1 MGIAKIAF
9 DPLSPLPLSNG
20 YVGAPFRTLFFLFLW
35 TPWHQKWDHRVCI
48 LQTMSICN
56 GYWILH
62 SQASGRSVWSSL
74 HIIPDVL
81 AKTQRW
87 VGCSKFGSKFF
98 FLTGDALWPK
108 ITDNFLDIL
117 TLEGAGHQIVDT
129 RPIFGLLLTNLG
141 YNGSN

>member
-1 MGIAKIAF
+1 MDIEFYILSTQSKIEF
-9 DPLSPLPLSNG
+9 T
-20 YVGAPFRTLFFLFLW
+20 Y
-35 TPWHQKWDHRVCI
+35 H
-48 LQTMSICN
+48 
-56 GYWILH
+56 
-62 SQASGRSVWSSL
+62 SGR
-74 HIIPDVL
+74 L

-129 RPIFGLLLTNLG
+129 RPIFGL
-141 YNGSN
+141 

>member
-1 MGIAKIAF
+1 MKEIGDVNLKSTH
-9 DPLSPLPLSNG
+9 P
-20 YVGAPFRTLFFLFLW
+20 
-35 TPWHQKWDHRVCI
+35 
-48 LQTMSICN
+48 
-56 GYWILH
+56 
-62 SQASGRSVWSSL
+62 SL
-74 HIIPDVL
+74 HIILDVL

-87 VGCSKFGSKFF
+87 VGCSNLVPNF